1 MILKLIL
8 IINGNT
14 IKKIRKWKDV
24 YSLIELGRIQKLEV
38 LRSTSIGVYLNSK
51 DDKSEDDIL
60 LPKKQIPEDVQI
72 GDEIE
77 VFVYRDS
84 EDRMIATTN
93 RPKLTVGELGML
105 KVVETTRVGAFLDW
119 GLEKDVLLP
128 FKEQTTKVQTDKEYL
143 VGLYIDKSDRLCAT
157 MNISKLLEERSPY
170 EENDRVEGV
179 IYRMKSDIGAFI
191 AVDNKYH
198 GLVHKTELYG
208 DYKLGDRVEGRVTKV
223 REDGKLD
230 ISLREKSY
238 KQMDE
243 DAKKIMD
250 SLTSNGGVLGLNDNS
265 SPEEIKRELNMSKSA
280 FKRAIGKLLKNGNI
294 RFAQNRIEIKNK

>member
-1 MILKLIL
+1 M
-8 IINGNT
+8 
-14 IKKIRKWKDV
+14 
-24 YSLIELGRIQKLEV
+24 IELGKIQKLQV

-51 DDKSEDDIL
+51 EDRSEDDIL
-60 LPKKQIPEDVQI
+60 LPKKQVPENVQI

-93 RPKLTVGELGML
+93 RPKLTLGELGML
-105 KVVETTRVGAFLDW
+105 KVVETTRVGAFLDL

-128 FKEQTTKVQTDKEYL
+128 FKEQTTKVQKDKEYL
-143 VGLYIDKSDRLCAT
+143 VGLYVDKSDRLCAT
-157 MNISKLLEERSPY
+157 MNISKLLEEEAPY
-170 EENDRVEGV
+170 KENDRVEGI
-179 IYRMKSDIGAFI
+179 IYKIKSDIGAFI

-208 DYKLGDRVEGRVTKV
+208 NYKLGDKVEGRVTKV

-243 DAKKIMD
+243 DAAIIMD
-250 SLTSNGGVLGLNDNS
+250 RLDRNGGILELNDNS
-265 SPEEIKRELNMSKSA
+265 SPEEIKSTLNMSKSA
-280 FKRAIGKLLKNGNI
+280 FKRAIGKLLKNESVK
-294 RFAQNRIEIKNK
+294 FTQNGIEIKNK

>member
-1 MILKLIL
+1 
-8 IINGNT
+8 
-14 IKKIRKWKDV
+14 
-24 YSLIELGRIQKLEV
+24 LIELGKIQKLQV

-51 DDKSEDDIL
+51 EDRSEDDIL
-60 LPKKQIPEDVQI
+60 LPKKQVPENVQI

-93 RPKLTVGELGML
+93 RPKLTLGELGML
-105 KVVETTRVGAFLDW
+105 KVVETTRVGAFLDL

-128 FKEQTTKVQTDKEYL
+128 FKEQTTKVQKDKEYL
-143 VGLYIDKSDRLCAT
+143 VGLYVDKSDRLCAT
-157 MNISKLLEERSPY
+157 MNISKLLEEEAPY
-170 EENDRVEGV
+170 KENDRVEGI
-179 IYRMKSDIGAFI
+179 IYKIKSDIGAFI

-208 DYKLGDRVEGRVTKV
+208 NYKLGDKVEGRVTKV

-243 DAKKIMD
+243 DAAIIMD
-250 SLTSNGGVLGLNDNS
+250 RLDRNGGILELNDNS
-265 SPEEIKRELNMSKSA
+265 SPEEIKSTLNMSKSA
-280 FKRAIGKLLKNGNI
+280 FKRAIGKLLKNESVK
-294 RFAQNRIEIKNK
+294 FTQNGIEIKNK